1 MPTLIDDTI
10 AAIST
15 PLGKSGLGVIRMSGK
30 DSRSI
35 TLSLFSASK
44 QDLHDR
50 LPVLGHL
57 REPRTGEVIDQVIV
71 TFFQSPHSF
80 TREDVVEISCHGSPV
95 VLKTVLGLLLESGA
109 RLATPGEFTLRAFLR
124 GRIDLLQAEA
134 IHDLIEAQT
143 LFQAKVALQQAYGS
157 LSRSLKPIK
166 EQLVRLISLLEAGID
181 FAEDDVS
188 VLPQTEVER
197 HLEPIEAGLKR
208 LQASFGFGKIVS
220 AGLTIA
226 IIGRPNVG
234 KSSVFNALL
243 QEERAIVTEIPG
255 TTRDLIC
262 ETMQIRGIPVR
273 LVDTAGI
280 READDRVERLGVD
293 RSVGALAD
301 ADRILFVVDGSE
313 LLREEDF
320 RILARLTDR
329 PFFLVINK
337 TDLPQCVDAG
347 SIKRQA
353 QAVLSV
359 SAKTTQGIEALK
371 QALFE
376 EYGPERLLENEP
388 GLVTSVRQERSIS
401 ESLVALSKGHKS
413 LTMQMPHE
421 VVLLDLYSA
430 LRSLNTLTGETTIE
444 DILGNIFSTFC
455 IGK

>member
-44 QDLHDR
+44 RDLHDR
-50 LPVLGHL
+50 LPVLGRL

-208 LQASFGFGKIVS
+208 LQESFGFGKIVS
-220 AGLTIA
+220 GGLTIA

-255 TTRDLIC
+255 TTRDLIS
-262 ETMQIRGIPVR
+262 ETMQIRGVPVR

-313 LLREEDF
+313 SLREEDLQIF
-320 RILARLTDR
+320 ARLADR

-337 TDLPQCVDAG
+337 ADLAQHVDAG
-347 SIKRQA
+347 SIEGHA

-359 SAKTTQGIEALK
+359 SAKTAQGIEALK

-376 EYGPERLLENEP
+376 EYGTERLLENEQ
-388 GLVTSVRQERSIS
+388 GLVTNVRQERAIN
-401 ESLVALSKGHKS
+401 ESLIALSRGHKS

-430 LRSLNTLTGETTIE
+430 LKALNTLTGETTIE

>member
-44 QDLHDR
+44 RDLHDR
-50 LPVLGHL
+50 LPVLGRL

-208 LQASFGFGKIVS
+208 LQESFGFGKIVS
-220 AGLTIA
+220 GGLTIA

-255 TTRDLIC
+255 TTRDLIS
-262 ETMQIRGIPVR
+262 ETMQIRGVPVR

-313 LLREEDF
+313 SLREEDLQIF
-320 RILARLTDR
+320 ARLADR

-337 TDLPQCVDAG
+337 ADLAQHVDGG
-347 SIKRQA
+347 SIEGHA

-359 SAKTTQGIEALK
+359 SAKTAQGIEALK

-376 EYGPERLLENEP
+376 EYGTERLLENEQ
-388 GLVTSVRQERSIS
+388 GLVTNVRQERAIN
-401 ESLVALSKGHKS
+401 ESLIALSRGHKS

-430 LRSLNTLTGETTIE
+430 LKALNTLTGETTIE

>member
-1 MPTLIDDTI
+1 MPTLINDTI
-10 AAIST
+10 AAVST

-30 DSRSI
+30 DSRRI
-35 TLSLFSASK
+35 TLSLFSDAK

-57 REPRTGEVIDQVIV
+57 REPQTGEVIDQVIV
-71 TFFQSPHSF
+71 TFFQSPRSF

-95 VLKTVLGLLLESGA
+95 VLRTVLGLLLESGA

-143 LFQAKVALQQAYGS
+143 LFQAKVALQQASGS

-166 EQLVRLISLLEAGID
+166 EQLVRLIALLEAGID

-188 VLPQTEVER
+188 VLPEAEVEQR
-197 HLEPIEAGLKR
+197 LEPIEAGLKR
-208 LQASFGFGKIVS
+208 LQASFEFGKIVS

-243 QEERAIVTEIPG
+243 QKDRAIVTEIPG
-255 TTRDLIC
+255 TTRDLIS
-262 ETMQIRGIPVR
+262 ETMQIHGIPVR

-301 ADRILFVVDGSE
+301 ADRVLFVVDGSE
-313 LLREEDF
+313 VLQEEDF
-320 RILARLTDR
+320 QILARLTGR
-329 PFFLVINK
+329 SFFLVINK
-337 TDLPQCVDAG
+337 IDLPQHVDAG

-359 SAKTTQGIEALK
+359 SAKTTQGIEALT

-376 EYGPERLLENEP
+376 EYGRERLLENEH
-388 GLVTSVRQERSIS
+388 GLVTNVRQERAIS
-401 ESLVALSKGHKS
+401 ESIIALSRSRKS
-413 LTMQMPHE
+413 LVDQMPHE
-421 VVLLDLYSA
+421 VVLLDFYAA
-430 LRSLNTLTGETTIE
+430 LKSLNALTGETTVE
-444 DILGNIFSTFC
+444 DILGDIFSTFC

>member
-1 MPTLIDDTI
+1 M
-10 AAIST
+10 
-15 PLGKSGLGVIRMSGK
+15 
-30 DSRSI
+30 
-35 TLSLFSASK
+35 
-44 QDLHDR
+44 
-50 LPVLGHL
+50 
-57 REPRTGEVIDQVIV
+57 
-71 TFFQSPHSF
+71 
-80 TREDVVEISCHGSPV
+80 
-95 VLKTVLGLLLESGA
+95 
-109 RLATPGEFTLRAFLR
+109 
-124 GRIDLLQAEA
+124 
-134 IHDLIEAQT
+134 
-143 LFQAKVALQQAYGS
+143 
-157 LSRSLKPIK
+157 
-166 EQLVRLISLLEAGID
+166 
-181 FAEDDVS
+181 
-188 VLPQTEVER
+188 
-197 HLEPIEAGLKR
+197 
-208 LQASFGFGKIVS
+208 
-220 AGLTIA
+220 
-226 IIGRPNVG
+226 
-234 KSSVFNALL
+234 
-243 QEERAIVTEIPG
+243 
-255 TTRDLIC
+255 
-262 ETMQIRGIPVR
+262 
-273 LVDTAGI
+273 
-280 READDRVERLGVD
+280 
-293 RSVGALAD
+293 
-301 ADRILFVVDGSE
+301 DGSE

-376 EYGPERLLENEP
+376 EYGPERLLENEQ